1 MGEIVVYFKIIY
13 RGVVQFMEKQIM
25 LTAEGL
31 QNLKSELENLKT
43 VKRKEIAEKIKVA
56 LSFGDLSENSE
67 YDEAKNEQA
76 IMESR
81 ILEIETMLKNAR
93 VINEDELS
101 TKIVHVGSTVK
112 LKDITENAE
121 TFGEIVEYKIVGAS
135 EADPREGRISDESP
149 VGNKLIGQKAGNV
162 VNVETPGGIST
173 YEILEILK

>member
-1 MGEIVVYFKIIY
+1 
-13 RGVVQFMEKQIM
+13 MEKQIM

-31 QNLKSELENLKT
+31 QALKDELENLKT

-81 ILEIETMLKNAR
+81 IVEIEAMLKNAKI
-93 VINEDELS
+93 INEKGLS
-101 TKIVHVGSTVK
+101 KKIIHIGSKVK
-112 LKDITENAE
+112 LEDKTFNE
-121 TFGEIVEYKIVGAS
+121 TVEYKIVGSS

-149 VGNKLIGQKAGNV
+149 VGSALLGHKAGQTV
-162 VNVETPGGIST
+162 EVETPGGICT
-173 YEILEILK
+173 YKILEILK